1 MFIKYAG
8 NEDSVL
14 FLTLLLT
21 SYEIWTSYLTKL
33 GLSIIPGETKQLNQI
48 RSFQTSFF
56 LKETLND
63 LDIHSKYC
71 NVIKLIDKN

>member
-1 MFIKYAG
+1 MFVKYAG

-14 FLTLLLT
+14 FFTLLLT

-33 GLSIIPGETKQLNQI
+33 GLSIIPRETKQLNQI

-63 LDIHSKYC
+63 LDINSKYC
-71 NVIKLIDKN
+71 NVIKLIDKY